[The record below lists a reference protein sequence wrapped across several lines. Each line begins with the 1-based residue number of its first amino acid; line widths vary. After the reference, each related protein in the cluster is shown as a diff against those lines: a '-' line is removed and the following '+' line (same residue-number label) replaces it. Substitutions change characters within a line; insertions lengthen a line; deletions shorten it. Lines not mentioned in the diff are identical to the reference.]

1 MKRLLCLGLAASL
14 AVLSFDQEFKLGTAV
29 SDFTLSDLD
38 GHPVQFSNLKGD
50 LTVGIFIA
58 T

>member
-29 SDFTLSDLD
+29 SGFTLPDLN
-38 GHPVQFSNLKGD
+38 GNPVQFSNLKGGV
-50 LTVGIFIA
+50 TVVMFIA
-58 T
+58 A